1 MATKTS
7 QATKAMGS
15 LSLETPKAAARKQK
29 KQAVLD
35 SWEDEPSESEH
46 EPSTPTTA
54 AEAKAGDNNND
65 DDGDDDDKPP
75 APSSGFSAPPPTPAT
90 PTNYGPDAPWPQSTA
105 AGASAADE
113 RGTRPEKTDAVARR
127 MIAGARG
134 LRAPRPTEEQRAYDR
149 AVREKERRRRDEE
162 REAERRRQEEAERA
176 KAAIWD
182 D

>member
-7 QATKAMGS
+7 QATKAMGG
-15 LSLETPKAAARKQK
+15 LSLETPKAAAPKQK

-35 SWEDEPSESEH
+35 SWEDEPSDSEH

-54 AEAKAGDNNND
+54 AEAKAGDKNSND
-65 DDGDDDDKPP
+65 DDDDDKPP
-75 APSSGFSAPPPTPAT
+75 APSSGFSAPPPTPAS
-90 PTNYGPDAPWPQSTA
+90 PTNYGADAPWPQSMA

-113 RGTRPEKTDAVARR
+113 RGQRPEKTDAVARR
-127 MIAGARG
+127 MIAGALG
-134 LRAPRPTEEQRAYDR
+134 MRAPRPTEEQRAYDR